1 MLVFFEE
8 LFGYVF
14 AGVEWCVI
22 ACISVGPIEAY
33 HACPPDKS
41 ILVIFAKLST
51 LSPNLRP
58 WPLRRESLVLH
69 ITAILP
75 SLTDD
80 DDDYYDALLLNL
92 FPFPSVLQS
101 FLSLSGDVQ
110 VALALPL
117 LLRSFSLYGIRA
129 RRVYTDLDLQL
140 RISNFWIWIWTRRPE
155 CCNLL
160 AVYNV

>member
-14 AGVEWCVI
+14 AGVKWCVI

-58 WPLRRESLVLH
+58 WPLCRESLVLH

-75 SLTDD
+75 SLTDND
-80 DDDYYDALLLNL
+80 DDDYDALLLNL

-110 VALALPL
+110 SL
-117 LLRSFSLYGIRA
+117 LLCLF
-129 RRVYTDLDLQL
+129 
-140 RISNFWIWIWTRRPE
+140 
-155 CCNLL
+155 CC
-160 AVYNV
+160 AVYLFTAFGHGEFILTWIFNFEFRIFEFEFEQGDGNVVTY